1 MSPIKLGS
9 FLFIGSLLVPTV
21 SMAEK
26 SREEVKQEL
35 RRAQQDGTLFE
46 LNRNTPKVPQTV
58 GPRGTRL
65 EAKQHG
71 SGGKSREEAGQ
82 ESRGIQQDG
91 SVRETNRSEPR
102 ASENAD
108 PEKTREEVIGDYL
121 SMTPEEKQ
129 RLQELY
135 PGG

>member
-1 MSPIKLGS
+1 MSPLKLGS
-9 FLFIGSLLVPTV
+9 ILFVGSLLVPTV

-46 LNRNTPKVPQTV
+46 LNRNTPKVPETV

-71 SGGKSREEAGQ
+71 SEAKSREETNQ
-82 ESRGIQQDG
+82 ESRTIQQGG

-102 ASENAD
+102 ASENTNPD
-108 PEKTREEVIGDYL
+108 KTREEVVGEYL
-121 SMTPEEKQ
+121 SMTPEERQ